1 MSDQPSI
8 PDYQIHLP
16 PLGEGAFG
24 TVYRATYRGI
34 SDRALKLFKPDKV
47 DLTAMARELEKLSSV
62 AEHHGIVTLH
72 DFDLLGQTPHYAMG
86 LHADKG
92 DDEQWQTRT
101 LEQVCGRID
110 AREGWRML
118 REIAEAV
125 AYLHRHHIIH
135 CDLKPSNIL
144 LTDENPQR
152 VKICDF
158 GQSRG
163 DRFDVDDT
171 AGTPLYAGPD
181 QLRTPSDSADGKGF
195 RWDVYSFGVVAFKLL
210 TGQLPRLQSLADMEN
225 PSVDLEATIA
235 DNSLEA
241 TIADS
246 DTIDNR
252 QLADLIESEPNV
264 QWPPWLRMPTE
275 RRELIERCLSLD
287 PNERYAD
294 MREVHAAME
303 QVDQQS
309 RVRRSTRLNAVFAV
323 LLVVAIWA
331 SGFASVQARR
341 AKAATE
347 AAMTSRDQARDLVLL
362 VADKLS
368 RELTQSG
375 QEELISY
382 VSENTEPFLENLEDD
397 KRASRTL
404 LQFSARS
411 ATIRG
416 DRAEDDGDYEL
427 ALSSYRSAYEIH
439 SQLAASSPED
449 DRMRREAAS
458 DLMQVG
464 RIALQLADFDA
475 ALESF
480 ETALGIHEASLGAR
494 AIPEPEQLNLLT
506 LSLESIADTA
516 LVAEQPE
523 RAVSALQRAI
533 DLHVAVL
540 RSPTSR
546 SIATAS
552 SLADRLAELQINL
565 GNLHL
570 AAEEFESAEAVFLKC
585 YQQISKP
592 GNELLP
598 VTEEPELRIIVSD
611 PQLVADT
618 LSGLGRVRLQLEL
631 SESALNIFNE
641 ELKIRRREVD
651 RHPLEAD
658 TRLALA
664 RAYSNVAACFD
675 LAEPRTRDLALTS
688 LERSIAE
695 VRQLPYSVRESETVI
710 AFVEESEAS
719 IDAILELN
727 E

>member
-34 SDRALKLFKPDKV
+34 SERALKLFKPDKV

-92 DDEQWQTRT
+92 DDDQWQTRT
-101 LEQVCGRID
+101 LEQLCGRID
-110 AREGWRML
+110 AREGWRMM
-118 REIAEAV
+118 REISEAV

-181 QLRTPSDSADGKGF
+181 QLRNPSDSADGRGF
-195 RWDVYSFGVVAFKLL
+195 RWDVYSFGVVAFKLV
-210 TGQLPRLQSLADMEN
+210 TGQLPRLQGLADAEN
-225 PSVDLEATIA
+225 PSSDFDATQA

-246 DTIDNR
+246 DNIDNR
-252 QLADLIESEPNV
+252 QLADLIESEPNIH
-264 QWPPWLRMPTE
+264 WPPWLRMPPE

-294 MREVHAAME
+294 MREVHAAMNHI
-303 QVDQQS
+303 DQQA
-309 RVRRSTRLNAVFAV
+309 RVSRSTRLNAVFAV

-331 SGFASVQARR
+331 SGFAFVQARR

-368 RELTQSG
+368 RELSQSG

-382 VSENTEPFLENLEDD
+382 VSENT
-397 KRASRTL
+397 
-404 LQFSARS
+404 
-411 ATIRG
+411 
-416 DRAEDDGDYEL
+416 
-427 ALSSYRSAYEIH
+427 
-439 SQLAASSPED
+439 
-449 DRMRREAAS
+449 
-458 DLMQVG
+458 
-464 RIALQLADFDA
+464 
-475 ALESF
+475 
-480 ETALGIHEASLGAR
+480 
-494 AIPEPEQLNLLT
+494 
-506 LSLESIADTA
+506 
-516 LVAEQPE
+516 
-523 RAVSALQRAI
+523 
-533 DLHVAVL
+533 
-540 RSPTSR
+540 
-546 SIATAS
+546 
-552 SLADRLAELQINL
+552 
-565 GNLHL
+565 
-570 AAEEFESAEAVFLKC
+570 
-585 YQQISKP
+585 
-592 GNELLP
+592 
-598 VTEEPELRIIVSD
+598 
-611 PQLVADT
+611 
-618 LSGLGRVRLQLEL
+618 
-631 SESALNIFNE
+631 
-641 ELKIRRREVD
+641 
-651 RHPLEAD
+651 
-658 TRLALA
+658 
-664 RAYSNVAACFD
+664 
-675 LAEPRTRDLALTS
+675 
-688 LERSIAE
+688 
-695 VRQLPYSVRESETVI
+695 
-710 AFVEESEAS
+710 
-719 IDAILELN
+719 
-727 E
+727 